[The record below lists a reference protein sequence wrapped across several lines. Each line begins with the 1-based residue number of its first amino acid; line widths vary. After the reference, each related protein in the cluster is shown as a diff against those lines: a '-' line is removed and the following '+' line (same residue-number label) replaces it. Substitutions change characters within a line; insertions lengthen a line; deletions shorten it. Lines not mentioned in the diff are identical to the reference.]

1 MMFYQV
7 YWSKTFPSPC
17 CQLMNT
23 SPFTQT
29 PSFVLAAVTGDLIYH
44 YIQHCRLSTQKLFL
58 HVVRKPTNLLLFLLF
73 SVLASGIFNHCA
85 GNDLGSIF
93 CSDSSQLPH
102 ATVAQTALHHLL
114 LSVWI
119 WNYSYHPL
127 DLAQWRHWCIYC
139 TGKRK
144 KEKIR

>member
-1 MMFYQV
+1 MMRN
-7 YWSKTFPSPC
+7 P
-17 CQLMNT
+17 
-23 SPFTQT
+23 
-29 PSFVLAAVTGDLIYH
+29 A
-44 YIQHCRLSTQKLFL
+44 
-58 HVVRKPTNLLLFLLF
+58 NLLLFLFF

-119 WNYSYHPL
+119 WNCSHHPL
-127 DLAQWRHWCIYC
+127 GLAQRRRQCIYC

-144 KEKIR
+144 KDGNETPFCFSLAVSLQSSYASGNEGEAVGIKMSLSPEFFQTKRSKCKHLEIY